1 MLFKDKVNLGISSV
15 ILITPHKYAEYI
27 FSLCR
32 ILKQVK
38 RKFCDELS
46 VFFLPKYVLL
56 QCGTYTILPDL
67 ERKIID
73 RDFRS

>member
-1 MLFKDKVNLGISSV
+1 MQNTFLVFVVYSNKSSASFVMNL
-15 ILITPHKYAEYI
+15 
-27 FSLCR
+27 
-32 ILKQVK
+32 
-38 RKFCDELS
+38 